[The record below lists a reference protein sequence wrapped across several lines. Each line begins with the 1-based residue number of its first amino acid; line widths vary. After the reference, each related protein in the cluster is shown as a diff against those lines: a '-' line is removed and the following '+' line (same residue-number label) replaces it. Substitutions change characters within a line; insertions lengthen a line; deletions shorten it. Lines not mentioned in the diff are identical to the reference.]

1 MAKIKLFEDI
11 SYEVRSQAWATS
23 KETQEVFYNKTGFEL
38 TCVNRYTLQYRK
50 FIEKGIY
57 KRILC
62 KEGKLEE
69 HPKVQILLIGEVSM
83 RFDFENKTMEYVD

>member
-11 SYEVRSQAWATS
+11 SYKVRSQAWATS

-38 TCVNRYTLQYRK
+38 TCVNRYALQYRK

-57 KRILC
+57 K
-62 KEGKLEE
+62 E
-69 HPKVQILLIGEVSM
+69 S
-83 RFDFENKTMEYVD
+83 YVKKAS